1 MRLEL
6 ESCIFLRRY
15 KRFLADVRLPDGRIE
30 TVHCANSGSMRTLLT
45 PGVPARLVRSASPT
59 RKLPATLTL
68 LGLPRRRW
76 AVVDT
81 MLPNRLIAE
90 AIRED
95 RIAALAGAD
104 EVQAE
109 ATSPGGT
116 SRFDFRLRHGG
127 RDTWVEVKSV
137 TMLSDEA
144 GLAAFPDAVTTRGT
158 KHLRELALLARG
170 GDRCVQ
176 IYLVTRTDCAR
187 CTIAAAIDPTY
198 AVALVEAMDAGVEVL
213 VLGLE
218 VRGPTV
224 RVGGPLPFLPPSK
237 AGDT

>member
-1 MRLEL
+1 MRLDL
-6 ESCIFLRRY
+6 EPCIFLRRY

-30 TVHCANSGSMRTLLT
+30 TVHCANSGSMRTLLN
-45 PGVPARLVRSASPT
+45 PDVPARLVRSASPS

-116 SRFDFRLRHGG
+116 SRFDFRLRHGS
-127 RDTWVEVKSV
+127 RSTWVEVKSV
-137 TMLSDEA
+137 TMLGDEP

-158 KHLRELALLARG
+158 KHLRELTDLVRAG
-170 GDRCVQ
+170 TRCVQ
-176 IYLVTRTDCAR
+176 VYLVTRTDCDR
-187 CTIAAAIDPTY
+187 CTIAAGIDPTY
-198 AVALVEAMDAGVEVL
+198 AGALGDARSVGVEVL
-213 VLGLE
+213 ALGLV
-218 VRGPTV
+218 VRGSTV
-224 RVGGPLPFLPPSK
+224 TVGDPVDFLPP
-237 AGDT
+237 